1 MTQAENKSIII
12 LMTDNVR
19 AAMDENK
26 ANDNINVNDNKN
38 NKDTNSDDRFS
49 INISGKPSALFR
61 VVVRLVVVGIILY
74 AALNH
79 ISSIWDAVDAVYQ
92 VLKPLVMGGI
102 LALVLNTPMTALE
115 KLISKIAV
123 KMKLKPNRKI
133 ISPIAILLTFVFV
146 ILIVY
151 VVGDTV
157 IPQIIESFK
166 SVFLQIRENIPEYM
180 AILEHLEAYGFN
192 TEPVAEWLQNIDING
207 LITKLTENAQSII
220 DTVISSASSIISGT
234 FNAVTSVVFTIYLL
248 SNKKK
253 LACQVQKIMYAYL
266 KKPFVD
272 KTIEI
277 GTLVTKTFTNFI
289 SGQCLEVVILGTLM
303 FIAMTV
309 FRFPYALTISSI
321 LTLTALIP
329 YIGAF
334 VGGAFGC
341 LLILID
347 DPIKAL
353 LFLVMFTVIQ
363 QLENHLIYPKVVGG
377 SVGLPAIWTFAA
389 VIVGGGVWG
398 VIGMILF
405 IPLFSVIYTLLR
417 ENVYSRLGSR
427 GIVVSYGDECPCD
440 DGKAENIRLSER
452 FESAVGAVKKLY
464 GTVRDKLGK
473 DRGNEK

>member
-1 MTQAENKSIII
+1 
-12 LMTDNVR
+12 
-19 AAMDENK
+19 MDENK
-26 ANDNINVNDNKN
+26 TNENVN
-38 NKDTNSDDRFS
+38 TNEEKRTDDERFS
-49 INISGKPSALFR
+49 INISGKPSDLFR

-102 LALVLNTPMTALE
+102 LALVLNTPMVAIE

-123 KMKLKPNRKI
+123 KMKLKPNRKV

-166 SVFLQIRENIPEYM
+166 SVFMQIRDNIPEYM
-180 AILEHLEAYGFN
+180 AILENLETYGFN

-207 LITKLTENAQSII
+207 VITKLTENAQGII
-220 DTVISSASSIISGT
+220 DTVISSASSIINGT
-234 FNAVTSVVFTIYLL
+234 FNVVTSVVFTIYLL

-253 LACQVQKIMYAYL
+253 LGCQVQKIMYAYL
-266 KKPFVD
+266 KTPFVD

-389 VIVGGGVWG
+389 VIIGGGVWG

-405 IPLFSVIYTLLR
+405 IPLFSVFYTLLR
-417 ENVYSRLGSR
+417 ENVYARLGRR
-427 GIVVSYGDECPCD
+427 GITVSYGDECPCD
-440 DGKAENIRLSER
+440 KGEIKSSPMSER
-452 FESAVGAVKKLY
+452 FSAAAASVKKLY
-464 GTVRDKLGK
+464 GNVKEKLK
-473 DRGNEK
+473 KNKEE

>member
-1 MTQAENKSIII
+1 
-12 LMTDNVR
+12 
-19 AAMDENK
+19 MDENK
-26 ANDNINVNDNKN
+26 TNENVN
-38 NKDTNSDDRFS
+38 TNEEKRTGDDRFS
-49 INISGKPSALFR
+49 INISGKPSDLFR

-102 LALVLNTPMTALE
+102 LALVLNTPMAAIE
-115 KLISKIAV
+115 KLLSKIAV
-123 KMKLKPNRKI
+123 KMKLKPNRKV

-166 SVFLQIRENIPEYM
+166 SVFMQIRDNIPEYM
-180 AILEHLEAYGFN
+180 VILENLETHGFN

-207 LITKLTENAQSII
+207 VITKLTENAQSII
-220 DTVISSASSIISGT
+220 DTVISSASSIINGT
-234 FNAVTSVVFTIYLL
+234 FNVVTSVVFTIYLL

-253 LACQVQKIMYAYL
+253 LGCQVQKIMYAYL

-303 FIAMTV
+303 FIAMTI

-353 LFLVMFTVIQ
+353 FFLVMFTVIQ

-389 VIVGGGVWG
+389 VIIGGGVWG

-405 IPLFSVIYTLLR
+405 IPLFSVFYTLLR
-417 ENVYSRLGSR
+417 ENVYTRLGRR
-427 GIVVSYGDECPCD
+427 GITVSYGDECPCD
-440 DGKAENIRLSER
+440 KDVTKSSPMSER
-452 FESAVGAVKKLY
+452 FSAAAASVKKLY
-464 GTVRDKLGK
+464 GNVKEKLKKNK
-473 DRGNEK
+473 DE